1 MRPVQIA
8 LQIVTILSR
17 IQPAGVSEIARE
29 IDLPKSTVQRALKT
43 LAEAEWIEPAA
54 RDRAIWSLSVKAG
67 LAVGGAHFATRK
79 LRMTAFPVMEE
90 LRQRTR
96 ESVYLA
102 IRDGHEIGLIERLD
116 SLAPVLHAWPLW
128 RGGPMHSTSLG
139 RAILAGLPSDE
150 LEDYLVQPLRV
161 VGSQKA
167 VTVADLRAEVEETR
181 RRGFA
186 TSLGDN
192 LPDEN
197 AVGACIR
204 DSHGRPFAS
213 ISISGPASR
222 MSRTECLSVGELV
235 ADAARRIG
243 QGLARGGD
251 DRM

>member
-8 LQIVTILSR
+8 LQLVGILGR

-43 LAEAEWIEPAA
+43 LAEAGWIEAA
-54 RDRAIWSLSVKAG
+54 SRDRGSWSLSVRAG
-67 LAVGGAHFATRK
+67 LAVGGANFATRK

-139 RAILAGLPSDE
+139 RAILADLPVEE
-150 LEDYLVQPLRV
+150 LEAYLARPLRV
-161 VGSQKA
+161 VGSQKP
-167 VTVADLRAEVEETR
+167 VTVEELRAELDETR

-192 LPDEN
+192 LPEEN
-197 AVGACIR
+197 AAGAAIR
-204 DSHGRPFAS
+204 DPQGQPFAA
-213 ISISGPASR
+213 ISISAPVSR
-222 MSRTECLSVGELV
+222 MTRSECLGVGELL
-235 ADAARRIG
+235 ADGARRIA
-243 QGLARGGD
+243 QGLARGAD
-251 DRM
+251 DRF

>member
-8 LQIVTILSR
+8 LQLVSILGR

-43 LAEAEWIEPAA
+43 LAEAEWIEEAS
-54 RDRAIWSLSVKAG
+54 RDRARWSLTVKAG
-67 LAVGGAHFATRK
+67 LAVGGANFATRK

-139 RAILAGLPSDE
+139 RAILADLPNDE
-150 LEDYLVQPLRV
+150 LEAYLTRPLSV
-161 VGSQKA
+161 VGSQKP
-167 VTVADLRAEVEETR
+167 VTAEELRAELAETR

-186 TSLGDN
+186 TSLGEN

-197 AVGACIR
+197 AVGASIR
-204 DSHGRPFAS
+204 DKHGRPFAA
-213 ISISGPASR
+213 ISVSAPVSR
-222 MSRTECLSVGELV
+222 MTRLACLETGELL

-243 QGLARGGD
+243 QGLARGSD
-251 DRM
+251 DSL